1 MLNAPAP
8 LIDKA
13 NNMVEQ
19 REIDF
24 AIVKRAQAGDA
35 QAFGLF
41 VTKYQRRLARV
52 VGRMVHNSG
61 DVEDVVQ
68 ETFIKAYRALPRFRC
83 EAAFYTWLF
92 AIGVNS
98 ARNHLSKKNRLP
110 ATVAMGDGDHA
121 LCADMEIDIGDP
133 AATLASKQ
141 LAERLAGALNL
152 LSDDVRQALI
162 LREMEGFT
170 YEEIATIMDCPIGT
184 VRSRIFRAR
193 EVISARLGPLLE
205 DSNFSL
211 ANG

>member
-1 MLNAPAP
+1 
-8 LIDKA
+8 
-13 NNMVEQ
+13 MVEQ

-24 AIVKRAQAGDA
+24 AIVRRAQAGDP

-61 DVEDVVQ
+61 DVDDVVQ

-98 ARNHLSKKNRLP
+98 AKNHLSKKGRAP
-110 ATVAMGDGDHA
+110 ATVAIGDGEAGQRPD
-121 LCADMEIDIGDP
+121 LDIDISDP
-133 AATLASKQ
+133 CSTLASKQ
-141 LAERLAGALNL
+141 LALRLSAALNL

-162 LREMEGFT
+162 LREMEGFS
-170 YEEIATIMDCPIGT
+170 YEEIATIMNCPIGT

-193 EVISARLGPLLE
+193 EVIAARLGPLLE
-205 DSNFSL
+205 GSHSSL

>member
-1 MLNAPAP
+1 
-8 LIDKA
+8 
-13 NNMVEQ
+13 MVEQ

-24 AIVKRAQAGDA
+24 AIVKRAQAGDR

-98 ARNHLSKKNRLP
+98 ARNHLSKKNRMP
-110 ATVAMGDGDHA
+110 ATVAMGDGDTA
-121 LCADMEIDIGDP
+121 YRAELEIDMNDP
-133 AATLASKQ
+133 ASTLASKQ
-141 LAERLAGALNL
+141 LAERLSAALNL
-152 LSDDVRQALI
+152 LSDDVRQALV
-162 LREMEGFT
+162 LREMEGLS
-170 YEEIATIMDCPIGT
+170 YDEIATIMQCPIGT

-193 EVISARLGPLLE
+193 EVIAARLGPLLD
-205 DSNFSL
+205 DSNFSF